1 MRYTTLLVS
10 ILLLIGCTNQ
20 QNNDQSGQNESTS
33 LGAATLEKAA
43 QKRIQYEIEEG
54 IPRRVGGR
62 ISSNLYDQL
71 PFPTAFR
78 QYLLDH
84 RDEIEQTFKVV
95 QVDSVRDYGVAL
107 YRFSIGSN
115 IIRGNYEMAR
125 YDSLWHPASVYLGSD
140 EKESLPPDILRRYEE
155 IQEKRVE
162 WMENSTPIFPQVEL
176 FK

>member
-1 MRYTTLLVS
+1 M
-10 ILLLIGCTNQ
+10 LLLIGCTNQ
-20 QNNDQSGQNESTS
+20 QNNDQSGQKESTT
-33 LGAATLEKAA
+33 LGAATLKKAA
-43 QKRIQYEIEEG
+43 QKRIQHEIEEG

-71 PFPTAFR
+71 PRVPTAFR

-107 YRFSIGSN
+107 YRFSIASN

-125 YDSLWHPASVYLGSD
+125 YDSLWYPTSVYLGSD
-140 EKESLPPDILRRYEE
+140 EKESLPPDILRRFEA
-155 IQEKRVE
+155 IKEKQVE
-162 WMENSTPIFPQVEL
+162 WMENSTPIFPPVEL